1 MPSNVWNTKFTRLR
15 MGPAELT
22 QVDDVGGGFTRL
34 KLSSVE
40 LETVLESTTY
50 DLPLDVDRVVRTI
63 DRRGKPPIPV
73 TVRMH
78 LGLSVTPDWS
88 KVERMEPAEFNLSW
102 LHSHGLKAGNL
113 LTAGLRPADI
123 RRMGVKEPYQLREL
137 GFDALTLAD
146 AEEVWIA
153 DAIKVWGADEIA
165 QSFICCSTDAVNAAG
180 SRVRCMLG
188 VGVSRLLECS
198 HGRPGEAA
206 AVLQLEGRGALE
218 GVDPQVLVQTGIT
231 ADMLK
236 KLGYT
241 LETVLAAMHPTA
253 PELAQLGFRF

>member
-1 MPSNVWNTKFTRLR
+1 

-22 QVDDVGGGFTRL
+22 QLDDVGGGFTRL

-40 LETVLESTTY
+40 LETVLETTTY
-50 DLPLDVDRVVRTI
+50 DLPLDVDRVVRTVVS
-63 DRRGKPPIPV
+63 RGKLPIPV

-102 LHSHGLKAGNL
+102 LHSNGLKAGNL

-123 RRMGVKEPYQLREL
+123 RRMGVTDPYQLREL

-146 AEEVWIA
+146 AEEAWMA
-153 DAIKVWGADEIA
+153 DAIKVWGAERIA
-165 QSFICCSTDAVNAAG
+165 QCFICCSTDAVNAAG
-180 SRVRCMLG
+180 SRARCMLG
-188 VGVSRLLECS
+188 VGVNQLLECCQS
-198 HGRPGEAA
+198 RPGEAA
-206 AVLQLEGRGALE
+206 AVLQQEGRGALE

-231 ADMLK
+231 ANTLK
-236 KLGYT
+236 QLGYT
-241 LETVLAAMHPTA
+241 LETVMVAMRPTA